1 MDQDTAIVLTEE
13 RLQSMLEAAAKSVAA
28 QVVGALTTRVG
39 GTASLTGS
47 ASAGESTLPA
57 IDTFLQAVSVRP
69 GCTLEL
75 AQART
80 LACFRQ

>member
-13 RLQSMLEAAAKSVAA
+13 RLQSMLEAAA
-28 QVVGALTTRVG
+28 QVVSALTTRVG
-39 GTASLTGS
+39 ETASLTGS